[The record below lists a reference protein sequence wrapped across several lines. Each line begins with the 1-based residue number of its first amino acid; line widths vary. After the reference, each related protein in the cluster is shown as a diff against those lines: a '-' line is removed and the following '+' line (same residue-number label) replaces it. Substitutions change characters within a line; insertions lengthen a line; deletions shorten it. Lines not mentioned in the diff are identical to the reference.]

1 MELRRLEFLLDL
13 AETENYSETAERM
26 FTTQGNV
33 SKQIL
38 ALEKEL
44 ETELIDRS
52 HRKIRLTPAAKRILP
67 HVKNLLEEERKMKT
81 VLEELRTEHEQILR
95 IQAIPVFA
103 QYHVPELLA
112 RFKAQYP
119 QIKVQIT
126 ETEKK
131 QLEKNLEEGS
141 CDVIYTREILAE
153 DKKQDGAVTKVDG
166 LLAEI
171 AGMQEKEIRES
182 ESRNRESGTQE
193 SRNLESRNRESGI
206 QESGEQVCSTKDRY
220 EKVTAAL
227 DRFAAVLPKG
237 DPLAGR
243 KKISL
248 SELSDR
254 SFLLLDEK
262 TELFSQAQRLCRC
275 AGFEPRVAYQGV
287 RIDTILAMTA
297 SGLGV
302 SLLMEQTIP
311 EKNNRNIVTVALEET
326 CESRLLFVRKKSR
339 KTAPAVNAFWEFLKK
354 EDICSLYRDAVVMK

>member
-52 HRKIRLTPAAKRILP
+52 HRKIRLTPAAEKILP
-67 HVKNLLEEERKMKT
+67 NVKNLLEEEKKMKT
-81 VLEELRTEHEQILR
+81 VLAELKMEHGQILR

-131 QLEKNLEEGS
+131 QLEKNLEEGE
-141 CDVIYTREILAE
+141 CDVIYTREVLVRE
-153 DKKQDGAVTKVDG
+153 KNQDLTPAKENGPLDRRTGTQTKD
-166 LLAEI
+166 
-171 AGMQEKEIRES
+171 IRES
-182 ESRNRESGTQE
+182 EKEGSETE
-193 SRNLESRNRESGI
+193 K
-206 QESGEQVCSTKDRY
+206 KDGQACCAPDHY

-227 DRFAAVLPKG
+227 DRFVAVLPKS

-262 TELFSQAQRLCRC
+262 TELFSQAQRLCRQ
-275 AGFEPRVAYQGV
+275 AGFEPHVAYQGV

-311 EKNNRNIVTVALEET
+311 GKKDPEIVTVALEET
-326 CESRLLFVRKKSR
+326 CESRLLFVRKKGR
-339 KTAPAVNAFWEFLKK
+339 KTAPAVNAFWEFLKEEMK
-354 EDICSLYRDAVVMK
+354 EEKQQKNSIRIEEK

>member
-67 HVKNLLEEERKMKT
+67 NVKNLLEEEKKMKT
-81 VLEELRTEHEQILR
+81 VLAELKTEHGQILR

-119 QIKVQIT
+119 QIKVQIA

-131 QLEKNLEEGS
+131 QLEKNLEEGA
-141 CDVIYTREILAE
+141 CDVIYTREILE
-153 DKKQDGAVTKVDG
+153 QEKKQDMTPAKENNPLDG
-166 LLAEI
+166 KN
-171 AGMQEKEIRES
+171 GTQTKEIRGRKKEGN
-182 ESRNRESGTQE
+182 ETEKK
-193 SRNLESRNRESGI
+193 
-206 QESGEQVCSTKDRY
+206 GEQECHEKERY
-220 EKVTAAL
+220 EKGGLVSCEHDHYEKVIAAL
-227 DRFAAVLPKG
+227 DQFVAVLPKN

-262 TELFSQAQRLCRC
+262 TELFSQAQRLCRR

-287 RIDTILAMTA
+287 RIDTLLAMTA

-311 EKNNRNIVTVALEET
+311 EKKDSGIVKVALEET
-326 CESRLLFVRKKSR
+326 CESRLVFVRKKGR
-339 KTAPAVNAFWEFLKK
+339 KITPALNAFWEFLEEEVKT
-354 EDICSLYRDAVVMK
+354 DIPASLSVEL

>member
-52 HRKIRLTPAAKRILP
+52 HRKIRLTPAAEQILP
-67 HVKNLLEEERKMKT
+67 NVKNLLEEEKKMKAI
-81 VLEELRTEHEQILR
+81 LAELKTEHGQILR

-131 QLEKNLEEGS
+131 QLEKNLEEGE
-141 CDVIYTREILAE
+141 CDVIYTREILVQG
-153 DKKQDGAVTKVDG
+153 KNQDMTPVKENSPLDGRTGRQTKG
-166 LLAEI
+166 
-171 AGMQEKEIRES
+171 IRES
-182 ESRNRESGTQE
+182 EKEGSETEKKS
-193 SRNLESRNRESGI
+193 
-206 QESGEQVCSTKDRY
+206 EQACCEKERYEKGGPACCEHDHY

-227 DRFAAVLPKG
+227 DRFVAVLPKS

-248 SELSDR
+248 SELNDR

-262 TELFSQAQRLCRC
+262 TELFSQAQRLCRR

-311 EKNNRNIVTVALEET
+311 EKKDQGIVTVALEET
-326 CESRLLFVRKKSR
+326 CESRLVFVRKKSR
-339 KTAPAVNAFWEFLKK
+339 KTAPAGKVFWEFLKEQIK
-354 EDICSLYRDAVVMK
+354 EEK

>member
-1 MELRRLEFLLDL
+1 MKAVLADL
-13 AETENYSETAERM
+13 
-26 FTTQGNV
+26 
-33 SKQIL
+33 K
-38 ALEKEL
+38 
-44 ETELIDRS
+44 
-52 HRKIRLTPAAKRILP
+52 
-67 HVKNLLEEERKMKT
+67 
-81 VLEELRTEHEQILR
+81 TEHGQILR

-131 QLEKNLEEGS
+131 QLEKNLEEGE
-141 CDVIYTREILAE
+141 CDVIYTREIL
-153 DKKQDGAVTKVDG
+153 V
-166 LLAEI
+166 
-171 AGMQEKEIRES
+171 QEKNQDMTPVKENSPLDGRTGTQTKDSIES
-182 ESRNRESGTQE
+182 EKEGSATEKRG
-193 SRNLESRNRESGI
+193 G
-206 QESGEQVCSTKDRY
+206 QVCCESDHY

-227 DRFAAVLPKG
+227 DRFVAVLPKG
-237 DPLAGR
+237 DPLAKR

-248 SELSDR
+248 SELRDR

-262 TELFSQAQRLCRC
+262 TELFSQAQKLCRR

-311 EKNNRNIVTVALEET
+311 EKKDPEIVTVALEET
-326 CESRLLFVRKKSR
+326 CESRLLFVRKESR
-339 KTAPAVNAFWEFLKK
+339 KTVPAVNAFWEFLKEAVK
-354 EDICSLYRDAVVMK
+354 KDIPPLLSVEL